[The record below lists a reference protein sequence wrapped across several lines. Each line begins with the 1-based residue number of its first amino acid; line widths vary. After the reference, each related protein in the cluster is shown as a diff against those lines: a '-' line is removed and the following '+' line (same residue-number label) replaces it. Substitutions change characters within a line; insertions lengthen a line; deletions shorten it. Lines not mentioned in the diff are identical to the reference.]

1 MSLHDPMRLGPS
13 CDDDDYDRD
22 PCPCPPRHEP
32 PRNELRDRLLI
43 EAAIVAVGVLLPKIV
58 KRIEQWWEDSR
69 VVIRVQPEEHEERQP
84 RPPKRKPKGE

>member
-1 MSLHDPMRLGPS
+1 MSLIDPIRFDPS
-13 CDDDDYDRD
+13 CDDDYERE
-22 PCPCPPRHEP
+22 PCPCPPHHEP

-69 VVIRVQPEEHEERQP
+69 VVIRVQPEEHEEHQP
-84 RPPKRKPKGE
+84 RPPRRKPKGE